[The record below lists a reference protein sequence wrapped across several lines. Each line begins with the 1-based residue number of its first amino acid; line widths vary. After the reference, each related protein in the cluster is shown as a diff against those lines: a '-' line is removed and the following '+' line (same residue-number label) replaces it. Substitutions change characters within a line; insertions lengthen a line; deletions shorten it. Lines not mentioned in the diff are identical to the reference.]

1 MTSIQISSDLHIE
14 CVNDDNIDPLQYI
27 TPSADILILAGD
39 IGSLY
44 KIKQL
49 KNFLKQLSYYFKI
62 IIYVPG
68 NHEYYYIDE
77 KDQVPLNIL
86 NERLFDLGD
95 MISNLHILNCNS
107 ILIGN
112 LCIAGCTLWSKPEC
126 KVPNFIVRIPE
137 FNTSNYFNQHKKDLK
152 YIVNIMKYCKNKEY
166 KLLMITHHPPTHD
179 VLKDT
184 NRRKKYISL
193 YSTNLDYLLDKKYIN
208 TWICGHI
215 HKNFDFHSNKGC
227 RVLGNQM
234 GKPKDGIKDY
244 DPKFTINL

>member
-1 MTSIQISSDLHIE
+1 MTSIQIASDLHIE
-14 CVNDDNIDPLQYI
+14 CVNDNNIDPFQYI
-27 TPSADILILAGD
+27 TPSADILVLAGD

-49 KNFLKQLSYYFKI
+49 QNFIKKLSYYFKI

-77 KDQVPLNIL
+77 TDQVSLNIL

-107 ILIGN
+107 ILIDN

-152 YIVNIMKYCKNKEY
+152 YIVNIMKYCKNKKY
-166 KLLMITHHPPTHD
+166 KLLMITHHPPTQD

-193 YSTNLDYLLDKKYIN
+193 YSTNLNYLLDNKYIS

-215 HKNFDFHSNKGC
+215 HKNFDFYSSKGC
-227 RVLGNQM
+227 RILGNQM

-244 DPKFTINL
+244 DPGFTIIL